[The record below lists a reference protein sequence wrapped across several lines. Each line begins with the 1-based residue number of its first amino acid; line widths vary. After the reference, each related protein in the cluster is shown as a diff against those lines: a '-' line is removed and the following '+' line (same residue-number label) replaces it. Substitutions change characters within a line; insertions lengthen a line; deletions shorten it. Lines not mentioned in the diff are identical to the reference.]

1 MQCACAIL
9 SSVIWPALQY
19 FSTLSHT
26 RHVVRKSYWKW
37 NVFFFIFSAIF
48 VRSISHYKKN
58 RARYDQKCTLY
69 SLFLSVFNETWIFVT
84 DFQKTMKYSYNEN
97 PARVGT
103 VVPFGRT
110 DMTKLIVAF
119 YKHVNVP
126 KELSVNTTYGNNNFY
141 YLIHI
146 YIYINT
152 HTYVYIYIYI
162 LLVGAECRI
171 CLF

>member
-1 MQCACAIL
+1 
-9 SSVIWPALQY
+9 
-19 FSTLSHT
+19 
-26 RHVVRKSYWKW
+26 
-37 NVFFFIFSAIF
+37 
-48 VRSISHYKKN
+48 
-58 RARYDQKCTLY
+58 
-69 SLFLSVFNETWIFVT
+69 
-84 DFQKTMKYSYNEN
+84 MKYSYNEN

-162 LLVGAECRI
+162 YYLWGQNVEFVYFKTDDTYKVTTGR
-171 CLF
+171 